1 MSFQAIAWAFGQK
14 INDMAEKLVLIALAH
29 CHNHENGKCFPSI
42 QYLVNVTGGCRRTI
56 VSKIGSLQSKG
67 LIDVVPTY
75 RKDGGQMTNAY
86 RLNLTAGE
94 MLASAP
100 DPDYSTP
107 SEDSIVG
114 CKVITGGVQSVNL
127 GGASDA
133 RTGAN
138 QVSAPIYARASEQE
152 ENKEENRNK
161 PPTPLAG
168 GIALGA
174 STPRK
179 RCPKSAEPSPEAKA
193 LIQEFASTYGRHFRS
208 SYVPNAKRDVPGA
221 NALVLAGVTV
231 DELRTRADA
240 AMRSKAFNC
249 KRATTLAL
257 LAELWNNVG
266 AELQDG
272 QRTDNTMQRYES
284 DFELP
289 MLK

>member
-14 INDMAEKLVLIALAH
+14 MNDMAEKLVLIALAH

-56 VSKIGSLQSKG
+56 IAKISTLQAKG
-67 LIDVVPTY
+67 LIEVVPTY
-75 RKDGGQMTNAY
+75 RQDGSQMNNAY
-86 RLNLTAGE
+86 RLNLTAGQ
-94 MLASAP
+94 MLAQSP

-107 SEDSIVG
+107 TDATLGG
-114 CKVITGGVQSVNL
+114 CKNSGGGVQLVRG

-133 RTGAN
+133 RGGAN

-179 RCPKSAEPSPEAKA
+179 RSAEPSPEAKA

-272 QRTDNTMQRYES
+272 QRTGDTVQRYET

>member
-1 MSFQAIAWAFGQK
+1 MAWAFGQK
-14 INDMAEKLVLIALAH
+14 MNDMAEKLVLIALAH

-56 VSKIGSLQSKG
+56 IAKIATLQAKG
-67 LIDVVPTY
+67 LIEVVPTY
-75 RKDGGQMTNAY
+75 RQDGSQMNNAY

-94 MLASAP
+94 MLAQSP

-107 SEDSIVG
+107 TDAALGG
-114 CKVITGGVQSVNL
+114 CKNSGGGVQSVRG

-133 RTGAN
+133 RGGAN

-193 LIQEFASTYGRHFRS
+193 LIQEFATTYGRHFRS

-249 KRATTLAL
+249 RRATTLAL

-266 AELQDG
+266 AELQDS
-272 QRTDNTMQRYES
+272 QRTDNTVQRYET

-289 MLK
+289 MLR